1 MKNEDACGDI
11 CVSRKFYTHKKS
23 APRFL
28 LRECSAISFHC
39 YKILVNFLFHDVPNR
54 LISLH
59 NSCRANA
66 NGISITAIS
75 SSAEDSVHH
84 RVETLR
90 HHMKILSPICFIS
103 ATSCTAHLSSG
114 DTMLRSETLFGKR
127 ETNSPNSPFSANNN
141 LTQPGVSNVSKTAT
155 PTSTS
160 SSGSQPNNNSGSN
173 EMGSKLIV
181 GPNIKLKG
189 VEIND
194 CDTLVVEGRVEA
206 TMDSRVIQIA
216 EKGAFKGSAE
226 IDLAEIRGDFDG
238 DLTVRQKLVIYSSGR
253 VSGKIRYGKLVIEEG
268 GQLSGDVQVGGSAE
282 QRELLQAKTA

>member
-1 MKNEDACGDI
+1 M
-11 CVSRKFYTHKKS
+11 
-23 APRFL
+23 
-28 LRECSAISFHC
+28 
-39 YKILVNFLFHDVPNR
+39 
-54 LISLH
+54 
-59 NSCRANA
+59 
-66 NGISITAIS
+66 
-75 SSAEDSVHH
+75 
-84 RVETLR
+84 R
-90 HHMKILSPICFIS
+90 HQMKIMSPIRFIS

-127 ETNSPNSPFSANNN
+127 ETNSPNTPFSANNN
-141 LTQPGVSNVSKTAT
+141 LTQPGVSNVPKTAT
-155 PTSTS
+155 PTSASTS
-160 SSGSQPNNNSGSN
+160 TFGSQPNNSSGSN